1 MKVGTSGDEKLE
13 IFFLHGLINRV
24 IYRKS
29 GKFSLLRYFR
39 TQCYVRKLSVINV
52 NVHVKGLFV

>member
-1 MKVGTSGDEKLE
+1 MKVGTSREEKLE
-13 IFFLHGLINRV
+13 IFLHGLINRV

-52 NVHVKGLFV
+52 NVHVKGSFV